1 MIDIVIPLGKSRT
14 DYLDLRYTLRGIEK
28 FTTHGDIYII
38 GEKPN
43 WITGVKHLTFPD
55 NLDKKYKERNIY
67 HKAFAAFGYTDRFLF
82 QNDDHIFIE
91 ETDIEKYPNYY
102 KGTCH
107 QSMLKNASNYRQTMN
122 QTKKWLEAHDYPDLN
137 FDGHYPLIMEEKQ
150 FDQVR
155 KCDWNQPFG
164 YGMKSIYCAGLQDQ
178 LYMEDGKISTQVTFK
193 EAEARCQGRH
203 VISCT
208 DAAIKTGLGEYLK
221 TILPTMS
228 RYEAF

>member
-28 FTTHGDIYII
+28 FTTHGDIYIV

-43 WITGVKHLTFPD
+43 WITGVKHIAAIDSP
-55 NLDKKYKERNIY
+55 KKEWKERNIY
-67 HKAFAAFGYTDRFLF
+67 MKTVDAFWHTKKFLF
-82 QNDDHIFIE
+82 MNDDHIFLSPV
-91 ETDIEKYPNYY
+91 DIENYPNYY

-122 QTKKWLEAHDYPDLN
+122 QTKKWLESKGYPDLN
-137 FDGHYPLIMEEKQ
+137 FDGHCPLVMDVDTFTKVNGSKW
-150 FDQVR
+150 D
-155 KCDWNQPFG
+155 KPFG
-164 YGMKSIYCAGLQDQ
+164 YGMKSIYCAGLDGT
-178 LYMEDGKISTQVTFK
+178 YMEDGKISTQVTFK

>member
-1 MIDIVIPLGKSRT
+1 MLDIVIPLGKSRT

-43 WITGVKHLTFPD
+43 WITGVKHIAAGDHP
-55 NLDKKYKERNIY
+55 NKEWKERNIY
-67 HKAFAAFGYTDRFLF
+67 LKVCMAFEHTDRFLF
-82 QNDDHIFIE
+82 MNDDHILLE
-91 ETDIEKYPNYY
+91 PVDIENYPNYY
-102 KGTCH
+102 KGTCY

-122 QTKKWLEAHDYPDLN
+122 QTRKWLEAHGYPDLN
-137 FDGHYPLIMEEKQ
+137 FDGHCPLVMGKEQFKQ
-150 FDQVR
+150 LAWYEWR
-155 KCDWNQPFG
+155 TPFG
-164 YGMKSIYCAGLQDQ
+164 YGMKSLYCAGLDGI
-178 LYMEDGKISTQVTFK
+178 YMEDGKISTQVTFK

-221 TILPTMS
+221 TILPDKS
-228 RYEAF
+228 RYESR